1 MWRRERVIEGV
12 SARAAIELRTAL
24 GEAVAAQRAAARA
37 AVRARAE
44 PGNRGVDARA
54 ARDLAETPLLEAL
67 PEDTAVRTR
76 LEEKARMYDA
86 ARGGAAAKKRT
97 FLFAQP
103 EDDDEDQD
111 KEDNNKENKEEE
123 EGRKGKRRDAHAV
136 QDVIVEITEE
146 DAATREA
153 KRARHMAALDE
164 VLCENSVRA
173 QQDAARREAQRA
185 KDAARIAHI
194 RALQAAA
201 RRQNQHS

>member
-86 ARGGAAAKKRT
+86 ARGSTAAKKRT

-103 EDDDEDQD
+103 GGDDEDKGD
-111 KEDNNKENKEEE
+111 KENKEEKKEKRESE
-123 EGRKGKRRDAHAV
+123 EMRMRCR
-136 QDVIVEITEE
+136 T
-146 DAATREA
+146 
-153 KRARHMAALDE
+153 
-164 VLCENSVRA
+164 
-173 QQDAARREAQRA
+173 
-185 KDAARIAHI
+185 
-194 RALQAAA
+194 
-201 RRQNQHS
+201 